1 MSTAGRGSIAREIR
15 VSSKERS
22 RDVTSTAQ
30 RNDRLRELDDDT
42 RRAWDEYVEALR
54 ELSGDEYELVEHDSW
69 ERLQE
74 ELQGV
79 ERRRASL
86 GSEQDETTTHSD

>member
-1 MSTAGRGSIAREIR
+1 LTTASTGSIAEEIR

-22 RDVTSTAQ
+22 RDVTTTAQ

-54 ELSGDEYELVEHDSW
+54 ELSGDEYELAEHNSW
-69 ERLQE
+69 ERLQQ
-74 ELQGV
+74 ELEGV

-86 GSEQDETTTHSD
+86 GSEPE

>member
-1 MSTAGRGSIAREIR
+1 
-15 VSSKERS
+15 
-22 RDVTSTAQ
+22 VTTTTQ

-42 RRAWDEYVEALR
+42 RRAWDDYVEALR
-54 ELSGDEYELVEHDSW
+54 ELSGDEYELAEHDSW
-69 ERLQE
+69 DRLQE

-86 GSEQDETTTHSD
+86 GSAPDETATQSD